1 MYEFVQK
8 LAKKKKKKEK
18 KEIWDFN
25 PGPIWLAIVDILSLI
40 VVLLTSATGRCGLI
54 RPPGRKLRPLSY
66 PPHIEKSIKNPLR
79 RLWED
84 ARALYRA
91 QEAWPRCRLK
101 AYAGRGDDVV
111 CHRVRT
117 GVTPPR

>member
-1 MYEFVQK
+1 MKNVELYEFVQK

-18 KEIWDFN
+18 KESWDFN

-66 PPHIEKSIKNPLR
+66 PPHIEKRIKNPFEKR
-79 RLWED
+79 RRHTIPRPFWSNPHCPTFDCHVVHDCDRED
-84 ARALYRA
+84 RSI
-91 QEAWPRCRLK
+91 
-101 AYAGRGDDVV
+101 
-111 CHRVRT
+111 
-117 GVTPPR
+117 